1 MPVDSPAAVRSS
13 GLARTAAIGAVWVF
27 VLVSLGA
34 FTTSIGAGMAFPD
47 WPLSNG
53 SLNPPGWFD
62 DLAMFAEHSHRLSAG
77 LMTAITLVLAIWVRW
92 AEPRPWLRGLAWWA
106 VGLIVAQAL
115 AGGLRVLLDQH
126 QLATVGTT
134 VGRLFAMFH
143 ACLAQVFVCALLALA
158 AGLSQSWIGGARTE
172 FSPTV
177 RWGGI
182 IGCAL
187 LLLQLGVAA
196 IMRHSF
202 AGLAIPTFPWS
213 TPEGDLLP
221 VAWDFRVGI
230 HFGHRLLALALALAL
245 PAFVVAVW
253 RDPAA
258 GQRVRGLAVAVA
270 ALLALQIGLG
280 IESVRTFRNPQ
291 VTTAHVL
298 VGALTLAATFLL
310 SLITHRARLEMTVA
324 AIGRP
329 PAPAPALAPQQ
340 LSA

>member
-1 MPVDSPAAVRSS
+1 MPDDSPDAVRSI
-13 GLARTAAIGAVWVF
+13 GLSRTAAFGAVWVF
-27 VLVSLGA
+27 VLVLLGA

-53 SLNPPGWFD
+53 SLNPTGWLG

-77 LMTAITLVLAIWVRW
+77 LMTAITLVIAIWGRW
-92 AEPRPWLRGLAWWA
+92 AEPRPWLRDLAWWA
-106 VGLIVAQAL
+106 VGIIVAQAL

-126 QLATVGTT
+126 QIATVGTT
-134 VGRLFAMFH
+134 VGRLFAMAH

-158 AGLSQSWIGGARTE
+158 AGLTPSWTGGTPAE
-172 FSPTV
+172 FSPTAR
-177 RWGGI
+177 RWGV

-221 VAWDFRVGI
+221 AAWDFRVGI
-230 HFGHRLLALALALAL
+230 HFVHRLLALALALAL
-245 PAFVVAVW
+245 PVFVVAVW

-258 GQRVRGLAVAVA
+258 GKRVKRLAATVV
-270 ALLALQIGLG
+270 ALLLLQIGLG
-280 IESVRTFRNPQ
+280 IEAVRTFRNPQ

-310 SLITHRARLEMTVA
+310 SLITHRARLEKTVGTV
-324 AIGRP
+324 GRP
-329 PAPAPALAPQQ
+329 PAPAPALATQQ
-340 LSA
+340 FSA